1 MSVGPIELIAIKFPG
16 NKFTGEIVPALA
28 ELIEQNTI
36 RVIDI
41 IFVRKSE
48 DGVVDVIEISELDD
62 DTYATYEAVIA
73 DVGGMLGEEDA
84 QQFSGLLE
92 ANSSAAVM
100 VFENVWATRFVE
112 AVRNANGELI
122 FNERIPRAV
131 IEALE
136 AEAAAEAGA
145 WASPARGE
153 RERE

>member
-16 NKFTGEIVPALA
+16 NKFSGEIVPALA

-41 IFVRKSE
+41 IFVRKGE

-62 DTYATYEAVIA
+62 HTYATYEAVIA

-112 AVRNANGELI
+112 AVRNANGEVL

-131 IEALE
+131 IETLE
-136 AEAAAEAGA
+136 AEAAAEAEA
-145 WASPARGE
+145 
-153 RERE
+153 

>member
-145 WASPARGE
+145 
-153 RERE
+153 

>member
-16 NKFTGEIVPALA
+16 NKFSGEIVPALA

-41 IFVRKSE
+41 IFVRKGE

-62 DTYATYEAVIA
+62 HTYATYEAVIA

-112 AVRNANGELI
+112 AVRNANGEVI

-145 WASPARGE
+145 
-153 RERE
+153 

>member
-16 NKFTGEIVPALA
+16 NKFSGEIVPALA

-41 IFVRKSE
+41 IFVRKDE

-62 DTYATYEAVIA
+62 HTYATYEAVIA

-84 QQFSGLLE
+84 QTFSGLLE

-136 AEAAAEAGA
+136 AEAAAEAEA
-145 WASPARGE
+145 EA
-153 RERE
+153 

>member
-41 IFVRKSE
+41 IFVRKDE

-84 QQFSGLLE
+84 QTFSGLLE

-136 AEAAAEAGA
+136 AEAAAEAEA
-145 WASPARGE
+145 EA
-153 RERE
+153 

>member
-16 NKFTGEIVPALA
+16 NKFSGEIVPALA

-41 IFVRKSE
+41 IFVRKGE

-62 DTYATYEAVIA
+62 HTYATYEAVIA

-112 AVRNANGELI
+112 AVRNANGEVI

-136 AEAAAEAGA
+136 AEVAAEAEA
-145 WASPARGE
+145 EA
-153 RERE
+153 

>member
-41 IFVRKSE
+41 IFVRKGE

-62 DTYATYEAVIA
+62 HTYATYEAVIA

-112 AVRNANGELI
+112 AVRNANGEVI

-136 AEAAAEAGA
+136 AEAAAEAEA
-145 WASPARGE
+145 EA
-153 RERE
+153 

>member
-41 IFVRKSE
+41 IFVRKDE

-84 QQFSGLLE
+84 QTFSGLLE

-136 AEAAAEAGA
+136 AEAAAEAEA
-145 WASPARGE
+145 
-153 RERE
+153 

>member
-112 AVRNANGELI
+112 AVRNANGEVL

-136 AEAAAEAGA
+136 AEAAAEAEA
-145 WASPARGE
+145 EA
-153 RERE
+153 

>member
-16 NKFTGEIVPALA
+16 NKFSGEIVPALA

-41 IFVRKSE
+41 IFVRKGE

-62 DTYATYEAVIA
+62 HTYATYEAVIA

-112 AVRNANGELI
+112 AVRNANGEVI

-136 AEAAAEAGA
+136 AEAAAEAEA
-145 WASPARGE
+145 EA
-153 RERE
+153 

>member
-16 NKFTGEIVPALA
+16 NKFSGEIVPALA

-41 IFVRKSE
+41 IFVRKDE

-62 DTYATYEAVIA
+62 DTYATYETVIA

-84 QQFSGLLE
+84 EQFSGLLE

-136 AEAAAEAGA
+136 AEAAAEAEA
-145 WASPARGE
+145 EA
-153 RERE
+153 